1 MKLNRFSPQFEIEW
15 SFSNEDNEDNDDN
28 EEKGECEEI
37 ADSLDKGMD
46 PDELEKQLEEIME
59 KYDDFFRGLA
69 KKCFKFKI

>member
-15 SFSNEDNEDNDDN
+15 SFSNEGN
-28 EEKGECEEI
+28 EEKGESEEI
-37 ADSLDKGMD
+37 IDSLDKGMD

>member
-15 SFSNEDNEDNDDN
+15 TFSNEEN
-28 EEKGECEEI
+28 EEKGESEEI
-37 ADSLDKGMD
+37 IDSLDKGMD